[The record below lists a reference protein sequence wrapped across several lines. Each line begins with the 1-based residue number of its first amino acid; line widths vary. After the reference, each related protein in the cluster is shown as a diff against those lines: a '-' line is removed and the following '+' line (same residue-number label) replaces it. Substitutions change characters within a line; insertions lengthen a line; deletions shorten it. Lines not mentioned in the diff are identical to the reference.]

1 MEKIFNLYF
10 EDLVGNLFIT
20 LMENGYNTNKISYN
34 LINEYQE
41 ILSKNL
47 KENKITP
54 VSKLSRDYTQ
64 KFLEDNKG
72 LYSECDEKYI
82 ELMHNLTIKTLVNLY
97 RGYLSLDVLRVI
109 KSEKVNKETIEAYE
123 KEKNNL
129 LLSETDTNG
138 IQRKRIK

>member
-82 ELMHNLTIKTLVNLY
+82 ELNSGDKVEFWGTVFSNAL
-97 RGYLSLDVLRVI
+97 GDVWVDVKKFNAVD
-109 KSEKVNKETIEAYE
+109 KSTSAAQK
-123 KEKNNL
+123 
-129 LLSETDTNG
+129 
-138 IQRKRIK
+138 